1 MVDRREIRDA
11 SGDRRKSAGG
21 RALRCVGVV
30 RITRGAGEGRNSTG
44 TRGGPWGREREREG
58 DADEGWGSALSASAA
73 ARPSRP
79 PSATISR
86 AQFVSDLGR
95 SRIVTFCRAVLR
107 FLSLFSLFSSLS
119 YLSLSVSPSFPSRSL
134 PPAYPRSPSACLFAR
149 PSAPLPHQRPP
160 SSAQREAAELFP
172 EQGASSP
179 SSALRCMYALV
190 CEVYFA
196 DRKVRT

>member
-1 MVDRREIRDA
+1 MREVERYVVLGLYGPREGQGRAGTAREREVDR
-11 SGDRRKSAGG
+11 GG
-21 RALRCVGVV
+21 G
-30 RITRGAGEGRNSTG
+30 
-44 TRGGPWGREREREG
+44 REREG
-58 DADEGWGSALSASAA
+58 DMDEGWGSALSASAS

-107 FLSLFSLFSSLS
+107 FLSLFLSSL
-119 YLSLSVSPSFPSRSL
+119 LSLTFLSPSLPRSRPVPSL
-134 PPAYPRSPSACLFAR
+134 PPFPAVRPPACSPAR
-149 PSAPLPHQRPP
+149 PPAPHQRPP

-196 DRKVRT
+196 DRKVRTK